1 LEVEMHEGVDLT
13 AAQQALE
20 RAKEFMA
27 QVQEQNQR
35 FPGLAVLDR
44 DIATARSLLHEVE
57 HALSQ
62 SIAALAPDLSR
73 ASNSDLEVQV
83 SQAFHKACS
92 LVRRLYDDVRQIDTA
107 LKERQ
112 SQDGAITKATI
123 HLQRLTL
130 HCREAQ
136 EHLWEAACVAPTQ

>member
-1 LEVEMHEGVDLT
+1 MHEGVALT

-20 RAKEFMA
+20 RAKEFMG

-44 DIATARSLLHEVE
+44 DIDTARTLLHEVE

-73 ASNSDLEVQV
+73 PSNSDLEVQV

-92 LVRRLYDDVRQIDTA
+92 LVSQLYDDVRQIDTA
-107 LKERQ
+107 LKEGE
-112 SQDGAITKATI
+112 SQDDAITKATI

-130 HCREAQ
+130 HCREAE
-136 EHLWEAACVAPTQ
+136 EHLREAARVAKTQ